1 MNLISSPSNGGVS
14 AVSSLA
20 SFTNTFNL
28 NMFRRRQTAEAPLPT
43 SKLSKGRKSGDNQN
57 ATGVS
62 TLSSV
67 ESDPESVT
75 EVIPEEAASSNPTQ
89 ATELLRRFE
98 N

>member
-1 MNLISSPSNGGVS
+1 
-14 AVSSLA
+14 
-20 SFTNTFNL
+20 
-28 NMFRRRQTAEAPLPT
+28 MFRRRQTAEAPLPT